1 MEDKKITKFEFLL
14 TLEDHIICQRFFN
27 VKGYKPRNT
36 KSLDLYE
43 SVKYIQEEINDSL
56 KMKATDYLSSLYNSY
71 THTVNLSE
79 QDREEPPHEYFNIYI
94 KLNNEIVTHR
104 IFPAWI
110 YPGKIRYTVD
120 IRPFIGKF
128 LRELSDVLSAEKVER
143 KYLETVL

>member
-1 MEDKKITKFEFLL
+1 MYNKSNKFEFLL
-14 TLEDHIICQRFFN
+14 SLEDNIICQRFFS
-27 VKGYKPRNT
+27 VKQYRAQNR
-36 KSLDLYE
+36 KSLELNDTMREIINTIKVDLKDK
-43 SVKYIQEEINDSL
+43 SI
-56 KMKATDYLSSLYNSY
+56 DYLLESY
-71 THTVNLSE
+71 DMNTHTVNLSE

>member
-27 VKGYKPRNT
+27 VRGYRPRNL

-43 SVKYIQEEINDSL
+43 TVEYMKNDINESL
-56 KMKATDYLSSLYNSY
+56 KMKSTDYLLSIYNSY

-79 QDREEPPHEYFNIYI
+79 QDRENENREEFNIYI

-120 IRPFIGKF
+120 IRPFISSF

-143 KYLETVL
+143 KYLETTL

>member
-27 VKGYKPRNT
+27 VKGYRPRNI
-36 KSLDLYE
+36 KSLDLYD
-43 SVKYIQEEINDSL
+43 SVNYIKSEINDSL
-56 KMKATDYLSSLYNSY
+56 KIKSTDYLLSLYNSY

-79 QDREEPPHEYFNIYI
+79 QDRENANKEYFNIYI
-94 KLNNEIVTHR
+94 KLNNEVVTHR

-120 IRPFIGKF
+120 IRPFIGAF
-128 LRELSDVLSAEKVER
+128 LRDLSDVLSAEKVER
-143 KYLETVL
+143 KYLETTL

>member
-1 MEDKKITKFEFLL
+1 M
-14 TLEDHIICQRFFN
+14 
-27 VKGYKPRNT
+27 
-36 KSLDLYE
+36 YE

-56 KMKATDYLSSLYNSY
+56 KIKATDYLSSLYNSY